1 MQDLMK
7 GKRGLIMGVAND
19 HSIAWGIAKTLT
31 RRAPSLPSPI
41 RAKRSASA
49 SSRWRSRSVPIL
61 VLPCDVE
68 DIASVD
74 AVFAALRE
82 KWGGLDFLVHAIA
95 FSDKNEL
102 KGRYADT
109 TRENF
114 SRTMLISCFSFTEIA
129 RRAAELMPDTGGAMI
144 TLTFG
149 GSTRVMPNYNVM
161 GVAKAALEA
170 SVRYLA
176 ADFGP
181 RGIRVNAISAG
192 PVRTLAGSGIGDA
205 RAMFAFQQ
213 KHSPLGRGVTLDE
226 LGGSALYLL
235 SDLVRR
241 RHRRDPLRRFRLQ
254 RHLDAAAGR
263 AEGGVSDALPS
274 TASARGL
281 RERGPMTDSASHR
294 ADLHGVHSRNAPVT
308 ITPPRSSPRAG
319 TPGAPC
325 SARYRRR
332 MTAATASS

>member
-1 MQDLMK
+1 MTKEKVAREMQDLMK
-7 GKRGLIMGVAND
+7 GKRGLVMGIAND
-19 HSIAWGIAKTLT
+19 HSIAWGIAQTLAAQGAELAFT
-31 RRAPSLPSPI
+31 YQGEALG
-41 RAKRSASA
+41 KRVRPLAEQLK
-49 SSRWRSRSVPIL
+49 VDL

-68 DIASVD
+68 NLESVD
-74 AVFAALRE
+74 SVFATLRE

-114 SRTMLISCFSFTEIA
+114 SRTMLISCFSFTELA
-129 RRAAELMPDTGGAMI
+129 KRAAELMPESGGTMI

-149 GSTRVMPNYNVM
+149 GSVRVMPNYNVM

-176 ADFGP
+176 ADFGQ
-181 RGIRVNAISAG
+181 RSIRINAISAG

-235 SDLVRR
+235 SDLS
-241 RHRRDPLRRFRLQ
+241 
-254 RHLDAAAGR
+254 
-263 AEGGVSDALPS
+263 GGV
-274 TASARGL
+274 TG
-281 RERGPMTDSASHR
+281 EIHYVDSGYNVISMPR
-294 ADLHGVHSRNAPVT
+294 PEELKDRN
-308 ITPPRSSPRAG
+308 
-319 TPGAPC
+319 
-325 SARYRRR
+325 
-332 MTAATASS
+332 